1 MWVNLEAG
9 PHPGPGMTAAPAG
22 TQMQPVTYPEQEAC
36 GQTTP
41 GPRLSWSCERVR
53 VCCLKPLRLQIICY
67 MLIDNEYNHVL
78 FPNKLLKDITV
89 SCTILAGCF
98 MYLKFIKDLL
108 IFKYRIFYCVRN
120 KIRRNYTDL
129 KYYSKLSP
137 NSTLFS
143 L

>member
-1 MWVNLEAG
+1 
-9 PHPGPGMTAAPAG
+9 
-22 TQMQPVTYPEQEAC
+22 
-36 GQTTP
+36 
-41 GPRLSWSCERVR
+41 
-53 VCCLKPLRLQIICY
+53 
-67 MLIDNEYNHVL
+67 
-78 FPNKLLKDITV
+78 
-89 SCTILAGCF
+89 